1 MSRRNTEA
9 WNMIHSMCRLK
20 ELDEKRLYERSK
32 RLLTIYR
39 KVCWVTADRADR
51 IAEELVY
58 YCGSQLDDAL
68 VYLEEFAPDEDRE
81 KFEDR
86 IRSLFQ
92 TRWMVE
98 MMDNAMLRVR
108 EYPDGGDVYFEII
121 SKCYLT
127 RWKYTESEMLEL
139 LRMERSRFYDKKK
152 EAVMIFGLALWG
164 KSIPE
169 MKRIN
174 QVSMI

>member
-86 IRSLFQ
+86 VRSLFQ

-98 MMDNAMLRVR
+98 MMPVPIVHLAKRQDKTSQARTLITS
-108 EYPDGGDVYFEII
+108 YPALDYVTDLKSDMQF
-121 SKCYLT
+121 T
-127 RWKYTESEMLEL
+127 RGL
-139 LRMERSRFYDKKK
+139 LCCEK
-152 EAVMIFGLALWG
+152 
-164 KSIPE
+164 
-169 MKRIN
+169 
-174 QVSMI
+174 